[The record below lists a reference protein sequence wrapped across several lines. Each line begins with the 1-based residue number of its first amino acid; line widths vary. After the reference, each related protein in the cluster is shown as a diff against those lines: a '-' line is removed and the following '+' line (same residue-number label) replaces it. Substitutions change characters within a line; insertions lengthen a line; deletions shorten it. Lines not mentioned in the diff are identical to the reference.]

1 MILTTREQAINFCI
15 YAMTHDDAMRGLW
28 ETWDDDRNWQTFE
41 PFFEE
46 LKDAVSRVFGTY
58 TFEHD
63 MLDHVALTAV
73 NNHDAAQN
81 RW

>member
-15 YAMTHDDAMRGLW
+15 YAMTYDEAIRRMW
-28 ETWDDDRNWQTFE
+28 EAWDDSRDSETLE
-41 PFFEE
+41 PFVEE

-63 MLDHVALTAV
+63 MLDHVALMAIDS
-73 NNHDAAQN
+73 HDKAEN
-81 RW
+81 RR

>member
-15 YAMTHDDAMRGLW
+15 YAMTHDDAMRRMW
-28 ETWDDDRNWQTFE
+28 ETWDDDRNSETLE
-41 PFFEE
+41 PFVEE

-63 MLDHVALTAV
+63 MLDHVVLMAIQH
-73 NNHDAAQN
+73 HDEAEN
-81 RW
+81 RR

>member
-15 YAMTHDDAMRGLW
+15 YAMSHDDAMRRMW
-28 ETWDDDRNWQTFE
+28 EAWDDDRNTETLE
-41 PFFEE
+41 PFVEE
-46 LKDAVSRVFGTY
+46 LKDAVSQVFGTY

-63 MLDHVALTAV
+63 MLDHVALMAV
-73 NNHDAAQN
+73 NHHDAAQN